1 VLSAPLLQKVK
12 FWDVFLTTEEIY
24 ELLPL
29 VRQRIILN
37 NLLSMQWDN
46 DFQDINFPW
55 LAEEERF
62 QLLLHTLR
70 VVFPHLGT
78 LKLSMSD
85 E

>member
-1 VLSAPLLQKVK
+1 MQ
-12 FWDVFLTTEEIY
+12 EIY

-55 LAEEERF
+55 LAEEYF
-62 QLLLHTLR
+62 QLLLHTLQ
-70 VVFPHLGT
+70 VAFPHLGT
-78 LKLSMSD
+78 LNFNI
-85 E
+85 